1 MNLKIKEEE
10 EQEKEGEKRR
20 KKNPRNKIRPRV
32 SRHKTTSLMM
42 VQRSKNQLR
51 VVDGEGEQIL
61 PTRTKKKIC
70 QTQVKQMQTRTGLR
84 SHNADS
90 GMRIAFLSLL
100 IAHNQKI
107 LLIMSHN
114 NL

>member
-20 KKNPRNKIRPRV
+20 TKNPRV

-90 GMRIAFLSLL
+90 GMRIGFLSLM

-107 LLIMSHN
+107 LLIMRHN